1 MNVTKP
7 DIEALYGEESERA
20 RKRYAH
26 LQEKFTEEFG
36 EAELRYFSA
45 PGRTEIIGNHTDHN
59 GGQILAGSITLDTI
73 CAAAPTDDGII
84 TIVSE
89 GYQGVDPLVA
99 RKHAGILQQYLFYY
113 ALTHKE
119 RFTPRKERGQEK

>member
-1 MNVTKP
+1 MLDAARRVADGKL
-7 DIEALYGEESERA
+7 DLAAL
-20 RKRYAH
+20 RKRPD
-26 LQEKFTEEFG
+26 EELF
-36 EAELRYFSA
+36 AELQGVHGVGKKVANCVMLFGY
-45 PGRTEIIGNHTDHN
+45 GRTERVPSDVWM
-59 GGQILAGSITLDTI
+59 QR
-73 CAAAPTDDGII
+73 
-84 TIVSE
+84 IVSA